1 MKLIIAGSRNIILP
15 SVVSD
20 AFRAVTQIITPTEI
34 VSGAARGVD
43 TMGENIAFIQGI
55 PVKSFPADWD
65 KYGKRAGY
73 LRNREMG
80 LYADVLLAVWDG
92 SSRGTKMMIDIMQE
106 LKKPVFI
113 HFA

>member
-1 MKLIIAGSRNIILP
+1 M
-15 SVVSD
+15 
-20 AFRAVTQIITPTEI
+20 
-34 VSGAARGVD
+34 SGAARGVD